1 MVTLRAREITLEEVE
16 TILGFIPRYDGNFN
30 DFLNLE
36 PLTDLD
42 RQDLQQIRAEFLGY
56 LRRGQLSEGQARLIS
71 INPMLRLAGYHRAP
85 IELRV
90 EEDIQHIYI
99 EDKDTHIRGRFDL
112 VAVNRM
118 VKTSPT
124 TLLWVLIV
132 ESKNVAA
139 SEFAGV
145 AQMLT
150 YAYSSL
156 AQQSAVWGLVS
167 NGATYQLFHVAKAEA
182 LTYQYMPTLSLIE
195 SDRALQLLQV
205 LKAIRNW
212 NPEATP

>member
-1 MVTLRAREITLEEVE
+1 MVIFRAREITLEEVE
-16 TILGFIPRYDGNFN
+16 TILGFIPMYDGSFN
-30 DFLNLE
+30 DFLTLE

-42 RQDLQQIRAEFLGY
+42 WQELQQIRADFLAY
-56 LRRGQLSEGQARLIS
+56 LRRGKVSEGQAKLIS
-71 INPMLRLAGYHRAP
+71 INPMLRLAGYKLSP

-90 EEDIQHIYI
+90 EEDIQQIYI

-112 VAVNRM
+112 VAVNRR
-118 VKTSPT
+118 VETSLA

-139 SEFAGV
+139 SEFSGI

-150 YAYSSL
+150 YAYPSL
-156 AQQSAVWGLVS
+156 EQQSSVWGLVT
-167 NGATYQLFHVAKAEA
+167 NGATYQFFHVAKAEV
-182 LTYQYMPTLSLIE
+182 LTYQYMPTLSLLE
-195 SDRALQLLQV
+195 SDRAIQLLQV

-212 NPEATP
+212 NP

>member
-1 MVTLRAREITLEEVE
+1 MMVIFRAREITLEEVE
-16 TILGFIPRYDGNFN
+16 TILGFIPMYDGSFH
-30 DFLNLE
+30 DFLTLE

-42 RQDLQQIRAEFLGY
+42 WQELQQIRADFLAY
-56 LRRGQLSEGQARLIS
+56 LRRGKVSEGQAKLIY
-71 INPMLRLAGYHRAP
+71 INPMLRLAGYNRSP

-90 EEDIQHIYI
+90 EEDIQQIYI

-112 VAVNRM
+112 VAVNRR
-118 VKTSPT
+118 VETSLA

-139 SEFAGV
+139 SEFSGI

-150 YAYSSL
+150 YAYPSL
-156 AQQSAVWGLVS
+156 EQQSSVWGLVT
-167 NGATYQLFHVAKAEA
+167 NGATYQFFHVAKAEV
-182 LTYQYMPTLSLIE
+182 LTYQYMPTLSLLE
-195 SDRALQLLQV
+195 SDRAILLLQV

-212 NPEATP
+212 NP